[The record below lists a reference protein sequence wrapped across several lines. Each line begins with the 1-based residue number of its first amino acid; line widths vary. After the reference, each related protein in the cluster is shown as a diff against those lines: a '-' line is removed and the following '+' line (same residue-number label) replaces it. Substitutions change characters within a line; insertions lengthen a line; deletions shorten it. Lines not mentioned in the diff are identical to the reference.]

1 MIVLDTSAALD
12 WLLQTPAGRRIEER
26 IFSGKESLHA
36 PDIIDVEVVRS
47 LRHLEHARKLSPGRL
62 DEAFEDWMD
71 LRLTRYPLDVFL
83 PDIWQLRYRSSLR
96 EAAYLVLTRRL
107 GATLLTRDR
116 YFATGYG
123 AVSGIKVEV
132 F

>member
-1 MIVLDTSAALD
+1 VVVLDASAALD
-12 WLLQTPAGRRIEER
+12 WLLQTPAGRRIDER

-36 PDIIDVEVVRS
+36 PHFIDFEIIQA
-47 LRHLEHARKLSPGRL
+47 LRHLERAGAILSGRI
-62 DEAFEDWMD
+62 DEAFQDWMD
-71 LRLTRYPLDVFL
+71 LRLTRYPHEVFL
-83 PDIWQLRYRSSLR
+83 PEIWQLRYRCSLR

-116 YFATGYG
+116 CFATGYG
-123 AVSGIKVEV
+123 SVSGIKVEV

>member
-1 MIVLDTSAALD
+1 MVVLDASAALD

-36 PDIIDVEVVRS
+36 PHFIDLEIVRA
-47 LRHLEHARKLSPGRL
+47 LRRLESAGTPSPGRL
-62 DEAFEDWMD
+62 DEAFQDWMD
-71 LRLTRYPLDVFL
+71 LRLTRYPQDVFL
-83 PDIWQLRYRSSLR
+83 PDIWQLRYRCSLR
-96 EAAYLVLTRRL
+96 EAAYLVLARRL

-116 YFATGYG
+116 CFATGYG
-123 AVSGIKVEV
+123 SVSGIKVEI

>member
-1 MIVLDTSAALD
+1 MIVLDASAVLD

-123 AVSGIKVEV
+123 VVSGIKVEV

>member
-1 MIVLDTSAALD
+1 MIVLDASAALD

-123 AVSGIKVEV
+123 VVSGIKVEV